1 METLDPAAELP
12 GALRLTPSF
21 PFVGRPREL
30 ALLGSLMPR
39 AGGEGRRMA
48 LVGGEAGSGKSR
60 LVREFAHRAA
70 AEGVLV
76 LYGACDAVVR
86 IPYQPVS
93 EALDHL
99 ARVTDAEVLRAEMGT
114 SGGELLRI
122 IPDLAT
128 RVGALPEPVS
138 ADQDTERHRLH
149 QAVAE
154 LLRNVSRRRPLL
166 LILEDAHW
174 ADTPTLLLLRHLSR
188 AAADARMLLVA
199 TFRDLEADMPAELS
213 STLVDLRRSEG
224 VVPLRLTGLSTDEI
238 AELVEQ
244 AAGGDLGSDLP
255 PLATAFHQL
264 TEGNAFLVIELWRE
278 LVETGALVIEDGR
291 ARLTRTPAELGSP
304 EAVREVVGQ
313 RLARLGERTTGVL
326 QLAAVIGPE
335 FDLAVLARGVGID
348 EPTLL
353 GAVDRAVRSG
363 MVTAVPER
371 PLEFRFAHELVR
383 RALYDQLSPAR
394 RAELHLCAGEALEAL
409 RSEPS
414 ARTLADLAYHFTAAA
429 PLGVGG
435 RAVDYNV
442 RAAGAAT
449 AALAFDEAAASLRVA
464 LGLGVSDPA
473 RRAQLGLELGLACYR
488 AGRGTEALAAYRTAA
503 DIARDLGDAELLARA
518 AVGYENACWRM
529 AAVNAGALGLLDE
542 GVYVLEAREG
552 ELHGDS
558 DLRVMVLSGLARA
571 CAFVGEHERSAAL
584 QREAVEMARRLD
596 DRPALATVLMR
607 SYWSKGT
614 TPMDEILAMLTES
627 RDLAAEIGDTELQAE
642 AMEWRISALIAL
654 GDLEAAR
661 AELAVVYEMASRVGQ
676 PFIIHVAEHYRSAIA
691 LCDGRLAE
699 AEETAERSAEWAAVM
714 TGRDPS
720 GTYGVQMFGI
730 RREQG
735 RLAELAPVMRVLASG
750 HDAGGAW
757 SPGLAAMFAEL
768 GMVEEARRELIRVR
782 SRGIDELRAGLWL
795 AGLTYLADACALVRD
810 EALAAEIYPELRAYA
825 GGIVTVGH
833 GVACYGSADR
843 YLGIVAEVAGD
854 RALARE
860 HLETALAVDRG
871 MGAWTWLA
879 HTEYHLGRLLASGP
893 ADDRPR
899 GQTLLEDAAAL
910 AERIGMPSLLGR
922 IRAQTGVPVRPPAP
936 DGLSPRELQ
945 ILALIARGRSN
956 REIGAELVVSE
967 HTAANHVRSILRKT
981 RCTNRTEAA
990 AYAFRYGLARPPGR
1004 GADG

>member
-1 METLDPAAELP
+1 MSTHDPAAELP

-70 AEGVLV
+70 AEGALV

-86 IPYQPVS
+86 IPYQPIS

-99 ARVTDAEVLRAEMGT
+99 VRIGDAAVLRSDMGAG
-114 SGGELLRI
+114 GGELVRL
-122 IPDLAT
+122 IPDLGS
-128 RVGALPEPVS
+128 RVGPLPDPVV

-154 LLRNVSRRRPLL
+154 LLVNVSGRRPLL

-213 STLVDLRRSEG
+213 SALVDLRRSEG
-224 VVPLRLTGLSTDEI
+224 VVPLRLSGLSSEEI
-238 AELVEQ
+238 AELVER
-244 AAGGDLGSDLP
+244 AAGGALGADLP
-255 PLATAFHQL
+255 ALATAIHQL

-278 LVETGALVIEDGR
+278 LVETGALVVTDGT

-304 EAVREVVGQ
+304 EAVREVVSQ
-313 RLARLGERTTGVL
+313 RLARLGDETTSVL
-326 QLAAVIGPE
+326 ELAAVVGPD
-335 FDLAVLARGVGID
+335 FDLSVLTRGLAID

-363 MVTAVPER
+363 MVVAVPER

-383 RALYDQLSPAR
+383 RALYDHLSASR
-394 RAELHLCAGEALEAL
+394 RADLHLRAGEALEAMTAKA
-409 RSEPS
+409 S
-414 ARTLADLAYHFTAAA
+414 ARRLADLAYHFTAAA
-429 PLGVGG
+429 PLGGG
-435 RAVDYNV
+435 ERAMAYNV
-442 RAAGAAT
+442 RAADAAT
-449 AALAFDEAAASLRVA
+449 AALAFDEAAASLRAA
-464 LGLGVSDPA
+464 LGVGVA
-473 RRAQLGLELGLACYR
+473 EAAQRAELELELGTACYR
-488 AGRGTEALAAYRTAA
+488 GGRGAEALAAFRAGA

-529 AAVNAGALGLLDE
+529 AATDAGALGLLDE
-542 GVYVLEAREG
+542 GVNMLAAREG
-552 ELHGDS
+552 ELQGDS

-571 CAFVGEHERSAAL
+571 SAFVGEHDRSAAL
-584 QREAVEMARRLD
+584 LHDAVAMARRLG
-596 DRPALATVLMR
+596 DRHALATVLMR
-607 SYWSKGT
+607 SYWAKGR
-614 TPMDEILAMLTES
+614 TPLDEILAMLTES
-627 RDLAAEIGDTELQAE
+627 RDLAAEIGDIELQAE

-661 AELAVVYEMASRVGQ
+661 AELAIVYEMASRVGQ

-699 AEETAERSAEWAAVM
+699 ADATAERSAEWASVM

-735 RLAELAPVMRVLASG
+735 RLAELAPVVRVLA
-750 HDAGGAW
+750 ANRTEKGAW
-757 SPGLAAMFAEL
+757 GPGLAAMLAEL
-768 GMVEEARRELIRVR
+768 GMVEESRRELERVR
-782 SRGIDELRAGLWL
+782 SRGLDELRPGLWL
-795 AGLTYLADACALVRD
+795 AGLTYLADACGLVRD
-810 EALAAEIYPELRAYA
+810 EALAAELYPELAHHA
-825 GGIVTVGH
+825 GGIVTIGH
-833 GVACYGSADR
+833 GVACYGAADR
-843 YLGIVAEVAGD
+843 YLGIVAEVVGERD
-854 RALARE
+854 LARE
-860 HLETALAVDRG
+860 HLETALEVDRR

-879 HTEYHLGRLLASGP
+879 HTEYHLGRLLLSGP
-893 ADDRPR
+893 PDDRAR
-899 GQTLLEDAAAL
+899 GRSLLDDAAGL
-910 AERIGMPSLLGR
+910 AGRIGMPALIGR
-922 IRAQTGVPVRPPAP
+922 IRAQVGMPARQAAP

-945 ILALIARGRSN
+945 ILRLVARGLSN

-981 RCTNRTEAA
+981 GSANRTEAA
-990 AYAFRYGLARPPGR
+990 AYAFDRGLARAPGH
-1004 GADG
+1004 G

>member
-1 METLDPAAELP
+1 METHDPAAELP

-39 AGGEGRRMA
+39 AGGEGRRVA

-76 LYGACDAVVR
+76 LYGACDSVVR
-86 IPYQPVS
+86 IPYQPIS

-99 ARVTDAEVLRAEMGT
+99 VRISDRDVLRVDLGAA
-114 SGGELLRI
+114 GGELVRL

-128 RVGALPEPVS
+128 RLGPLPDPVS

-149 QAVAE
+149 QGVAE
-154 LLRNVSRRRPLL
+154 LLVNTSRRRPML

-188 AAADARMLLVA
+188 AAADARMLLLA

-213 STLVDLRRSEG
+213 TALVDLRRSEG
-224 VVPLRLTGLSTDEI
+224 VVPLRLTGLSSAEI
-238 AELVEQ
+238 AELVER
-244 AAGGDLGSDLP
+244 AAGGDLGPDLP
-255 PLATAFHQL
+255 MLAAAIHDL
-264 TEGNAFLVIELWRE
+264 TQGNAFLVIELWRE
-278 LVETGALVIEDGR
+278 LVETGALVVLDGH

-304 EAVREVVGQ
+304 DAVREVVSQ
-313 RLARLGERTTGVL
+313 RLARLGEETTSVL
-326 QLAAVIGPE
+326 ELAAVVGPD
-335 FDLAVLARGVGID
+335 FDLAVLARGLHID

-363 MVTAVPER
+363 VVVAVPER

-383 RALYDQLSPAR
+383 RALYDRLSAPR
-394 RAELHLCAGEALEAL
+394 RAELHLRAGEALEAVTPQ
-409 RSEPS
+409 RS
-414 ARTLADLAYHFTAAA
+414 ARTLADLAHHFTAAA
-429 PLGVGG
+429 PLGVGE
-435 RAVDYNV
+435 RAVEYNV
-442 RAAGAAT
+442 RAAEAAT
-449 AALAFDEAAASLRVA
+449 AALAFDEAGASLRAA
-464 LGLGVSDPA
+464 LGLGVSDPGT
-473 RRAQLGLELGLACYR
+473 RAELQLELGLACYR
-488 AGRGTEALAAYRTAA
+488 AGRGTEALAAFRAAA
-503 DIARDLGDAELLARA
+503 DIAHELGDEERLARA

-529 AAVNAGALGLLDE
+529 AAVDAGALGLLDE
-542 GVYVLEAREG
+542 AAEALEARDTEMR
-552 ELHGDS
+552 GDT

-571 CAFVGEHERSAAL
+571 CAFVGDHDRSAQL
-584 QREAVEMARRLD
+584 RHEAVAMARRLD

-607 SYWSKGT
+607 SYWAKGR

-699 AEETAERSAEWAAVM
+699 AEATAERSAEWASVM

-720 GTYGVQMFGI
+720 GTYGIQMFGI

-735 RLAELAPVMRVLASG
+735 RLVELAPVMRVLA
-750 HDAGGAW
+750 GGSRTGGGSW
-757 SPGLAAMFAEL
+757 GPGLAAMLAEL
-768 GMVEEARRELIRVR
+768 GMVEEARRELHRVR
-782 SRGIDELRAGLWL
+782 SRGIDELRSGLWL
-795 AGLTYLADACALVRD
+795 AGLTYLADACGLVRD
-810 EALAAEIYPELRAYA
+810 EPLAAELYTELAPYA

-843 YLGIVAEVAGD
+843 FLGIVAEVAGD
-854 RALARE
+854 RELARN
-860 HLETALAVDRG
+860 HLEAALVVERR
-871 MGAWTWLA
+871 MGAWTWVA
-879 HTEYHLGRLLASGP
+879 HTECHLGRLLVSGP
-893 ADDRPR
+893 PDDRAR
-899 GQTLLEDAAAL
+899 GRSLLDDAAGL
-910 AERIGMPSLLGR
+910 AERIGMPALLGR
-922 IRAQTGVPVRPPAP
+922 IRSQVGAPTRQAAP

-945 ILALIARGRSN
+945 ILRLVAQGMSN

-981 RCTNRTEAA
+981 GCANRTEAA
-990 AYAFRYGLARPPGR
+990 AYAFRRGLARGPGQE
-1004 GADG
+1004 